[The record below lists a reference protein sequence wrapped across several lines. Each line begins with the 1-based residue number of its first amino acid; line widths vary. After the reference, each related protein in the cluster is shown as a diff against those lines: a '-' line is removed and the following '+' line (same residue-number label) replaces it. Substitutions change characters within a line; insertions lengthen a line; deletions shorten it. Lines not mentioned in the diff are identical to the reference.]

1 MVTCCKTVTTIY
13 IHDGCQDSEAKYLR
27 SLAIVMHFLFH
38 TLKPPSAQILG
49 AMSPVQLNCIWWH
62 FIFVG
67 PQYGTCFT
75 YNFEVTSRIL
85 KILAPLL

>member
-1 MVTCCKTVTTIY
+1 MTVTTIY
-13 IHDGCQDSEAKYLR
+13 INDGCQDNEAKYLR
-27 SLAIVMHFLFH
+27 SLAIVTHLFLH

-49 AMSPVQLNCIWWH
+49 VMSPVQLNCIWCH

-75 YNFEVTSRIL
+75 HLVPTILRSLLEVL